1 MREVAT
7 IGIILTLCLLRCK
20 AQDTACSTVEY
31 SQTEYGVSKGE
42 GKPRDHCLNSLM
54 FKDTSGK
61 KYCLASKP
69 DPNKKK
75 MEIKCTDSVT
85 PPPKTTETSTTASS
99 TTKKLSKVELKK
111 IILTLTSMVSLI
123 HDVTEKIES
132 ITDKIESILSSNRI
146 LHELQMI
153 EEQNEPLSSNRIL
166 QELQMIEEQ
175 NEPLKCSSF
184 IEIITNFSLVADNE
198 KDLENIK
205 TLAKNIKESTVDT
218 CDTSEINELEVLRSS
233 LANMLI
239 RLAERIADLKE
250 RMDAVADSCFP
261 SDWRACP
268 PAQNVK
274 VTSTPDGKTTKE
286 DFNKCWIYCKDL
298 HAEPDTSCYAWSFD
312 KSSSTDNC
320 FIFNSFP
327 ICYEAASVK
336 DWVSG
341 TTCG

>member
-1 MREVAT
+1 LQVNQ
-7 IGIILTLCLLRCK
+7 I
-20 AQDTACSTVEY
+20 Q
-31 SQTEYGVSKGE
+31 
-42 GKPRDHCLNSLM
+42 
-54 FKDTSGK
+54 K
-61 KYCLASKP
+61 KE
-69 DPNKKK
+69 K

-99 TTKKLSKVELKK
+99 TTKKSSKVELKK
-111 IILTLTSMVSLI
+111 TILTLTSMVSLI

-250 RMDAVADSCFP
+250 RMDSVADSCFP
-261 SDWRACP
+261 RDWPGEACP
-268 PAQNVK
+268 PNKGVK
-274 VTSTPDGKTTKE
+274 VTSTPDGKATKE
-286 DFNKCWIYCKDL
+286 DYRECWTYCKEL
-298 HAEPDTSCYAWSFD
+298 HAEPDDCYAWSFD

-327 ICYEAASVK
+327 PCYEAVSGYK